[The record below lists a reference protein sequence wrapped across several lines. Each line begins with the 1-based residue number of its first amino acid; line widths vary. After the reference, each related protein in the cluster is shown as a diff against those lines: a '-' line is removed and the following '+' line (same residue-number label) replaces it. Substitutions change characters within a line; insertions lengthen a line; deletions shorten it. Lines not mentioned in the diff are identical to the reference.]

1 MAVANANMRNDGI
14 SPMRILV
21 VYNPHAGGGRARK
34 LLPAIRQCLAE
45 KSIDAEFAL
54 TEARGH
60 AATLAEQSDLTPFD
74 AVVSAGG
81 DGTLFE
87 VLNGYLR
94 NPGAHKP
101 ALGLIPNGTGNA
113 FMKELGLRK
122 SDWRR
127 AIDIIA
133 FGNTRNVDVGR
144 MEAQGQT
151 WYFLNI
157 VGMGFIAEIAA
168 TAARLKWLG
177 NSAYTLAVLLRLPW
191 LKAQTLSLEIDG
203 KTVEREGVFVEIANS
218 SYTGTSFLIA
228 PKARLDDGL
237 LDVVLLKRISRIGL
251 LRLFRAVYDGSHIR
265 HPQVE
270 YLQAR
275 SISVTESNP
284 GQLVPDG
291 EIVGKSPARF
301 ECLPGAVR
309 FLWP

>member
-1 MAVANANMRNDGI
+1 
-14 SPMRILV
+14 MRILII
-21 VYNPHAGGGRARK
+21 YNPQAGGGRARR
-34 LLPAIRQCLAE
+34 LLPAIRQYLAG
-45 KSIDAEFAL
+45 KAIAAEFL
-54 TEARGH
+54 MTEARGH
-60 AATLAEQSDLTPFD
+60 AVTLAEQADLTRFD
-74 AVVSAGG
+74 AVVAAGG

-87 VLNGYLR
+87 VLNGLLR
-94 NPGAHKP
+94 NPGTHKP

-113 FMKELGLRK
+113 FMRELGLGK
-122 SDWRR
+122 SDWRK

-133 FGNTRNVDVGR
+133 LQKTRAVDVGR
-144 MEAQGQT
+144 LQAQGQT
-151 WYFLNI
+151 WHFLNI
-157 VGMGFIAEIAA
+157 VGMGFISDIAA

-191 LKAQTLSLEIDG
+191 LKAQALSLDIDG
-203 KTVEREGVFVEIANS
+203 KSFEREGVFVEVANS
-218 SYTGTSFLIA
+218 SYTGASFLIA

-251 LRLFRAVYDGSHIR
+251 LRLFRTVHDGSHIR

-275 SISVTESNP
+275 SITVTEAVP

-291 EIVGKSPARF
+291 EILGTSPARF

-309 FLWP
+309 FLWPQDARAV

>member
-1 MAVANANMRNDGI
+1 MKV
-14 SPMRILV
+14 LV
-21 VYNPHAGGGRARK
+21 IYNPHAGGGRARR
-34 LLPAIRQCLAE
+34 LLPAIRRYLSE
-45 KSIDAEFAL
+45 KAIAAEFLL

-60 AATLAEQSDLTPFD
+60 ATTLAEQSDLTPFD
-74 AVVSAGG
+74 AVVAAGG

-87 VLNGYLR
+87 VLNGVLR
-94 NPGAHKP
+94 NPGTHKP

-113 FMKELGLRK
+113 FMKELGLRT
-122 SDWRR
+122 SDWRK

-133 FGNTRNVDVGR
+133 LNKARTIDVGR
-144 MEAQGQT
+144 LQAQGQT
-151 WYFLNI
+151 WHFLNI
-157 VGMGFIAEIAA
+157 VGMGFIADIAA
-168 TAARLKWLG
+168 TAVRLKWLG
-177 NSAYTLAVLLRLPW
+177 NSAYTVAVLLRLPW
-191 LKAQTLSLEIDG
+191 LKAQRLSLDIDG
-203 KTVEREGVFVEIANS
+203 KLVEREGVFVEVANS

-251 LRLFRAVYDGSHIR
+251 LRLFRTVFDGSHLR

-270 YLQAR
+270 YLQVR
-275 SISVTESNP
+275 SITVTEPIP

-291 EIVGKSPARF
+291 EILGRSPASF

>member
-1 MAVANANMRNDGI
+1 VK
-14 SPMRILV
+14 ILV
-21 VYNPHAGGGRARK
+21 IYNPHAGGGRARR
-34 LLPAIRQCLAE
+34 LLPAIRQYLAG
-45 KSIDAEFAL
+45 KGIAAEFLL
-54 TEARGH
+54 TGARGH
-60 AATLAEQSDLTPFD
+60 ATVLAEQSDLAPFD
-74 AVVSAGG
+74 AVVAAGG

-87 VLNGYLR
+87 VLNGYMR
-94 NPGAHKP
+94 NPGAQKP

-122 SDWRR
+122 SDWRK

-133 FGNTRNVDVGR
+133 LNQARTLDVGR
-144 MEAQGQT
+144 LQAQGQT
-151 WYFLNI
+151 WHFLNI

-168 TAARLKWLG
+168 TATRLKWLG
-177 NSAYTLAVLLRLPW
+177 TSAYTVAVLLRLPW
-191 LKAQTLSLEIDG
+191 LKAQTLRLDIDG
-203 KTVEREGVFVEIANS
+203 ESVEREGVFVEVANS

-228 PKARLDDGL
+228 PQARLDDGL

-251 LRLFRAVYDGSHIR
+251 LRLFRTVYDGSHIH

-275 SISVTESNP
+275 SITVTEAFP

-291 EIVGKSPARF
+291 EILGSSPAHF

-309 FLWP
+309 FLWPSP